1 MASSSSSPSP
11 PLLRSARNTDSS
23 DTSPLPLAHL
33 VGSVVDRS
41 GSMSSM
47 GNAPPEQMHSQMTQ
61 LKDEAEKTGVAT
73 FMSIVTF
80 DDSAETFMDNVQLDG
95 NDELPSFTEFQKALR
110 PRGMTRFYDTV
121 HESLDALEHRRDEFL
136 SGLAPMVRKLNPK
149 VVCSLLVLT
158 DGADNTSVTHTRHS
172 VATRMAK
179 ARANGVN
186 AIFLAANIDASTEG
200 AALGFA
206 KQATVQMGASY
217 AEASQCM
224 RAVSAG
230 LRQAS
235 SGVSDVDY
243 SQMASQSPDVGVVG
257 DNDSSPCSL
266 RDTAAPPFPPL
277 PPLRRY

>member
-1 MASSSSSPSP
+1 MASSSSSPSN
-11 PLLRSARNTDSS
+11 PLRRSARNMGGS
-23 DTSPLPLAHL
+23 DNSPLPLAHL
-33 VGSVVDRS
+33 VGACVDRS
-41 GSMSSM
+41 GSISSM
-47 GNAPPEQMHSQMTQ
+47 GNAPPEQMCSQMAQ

-73 FMSIVTF
+73 FMTIVTF
-80 DDSAETFMDNVQLDG
+80 DDRAETFMDNVQLDG
-95 NDELPSFTEFQKALR
+95 NDELPSFTDFQKALR

-121 HESLDALEHRRDEFL
+121 YESLDALEHRRDEFL
-136 SGLAPMVRKLNPK
+136 SGLAPMARKLNPK

-235 SGVSDVDY
+235 SGAADVDY
-243 SQMASQSPDVGVVG
+243 SQMASQAPA
-257 DNDSSPCSL
+257 NDPVAGGSSPSSL
-266 RDTAAPPFPPL
+266 PSL
-277 PPLRRY
+277 PPMPPMPPMPLLRRY